1 MNIFNK
7 VKSDL
12 VKILN
17 DKFDVEN
24 GVDSRVIDRVT
35 VENPKDRSHG
45 DLATNIAMVSCKEF
59 KTNPRKLAEELVS
72 EIEKI
77 DYVEKAEI
85 AGPGFINL
93 KLKPTIWQE
102 AVKEILVENGD
113 YGIEDL
119 GKGEKVNV
127 EYVSANPTGPIH
139 IGHTRGSIFGDVL
152 ANVLEKVGYDVTKE
166 YYINDAGGQI
176 NTLVKSAYLRYLE
189 ALGEEITIPEGCYP
203 GAYLIPTGKML
214 VEKFGESLKGMDE
227 EEYYSTIRDHVVESM
242 MDLIREDLK
251 IMNIKHDVYFSEKK
265 NLHDTGAIQGVSKF
279 LEDRGLV
286 YEGVTEAPKG
296 KVPADFKPEKKL
308 LFKSTEF
315 GDDEDRVVFKADG
328 TATYF
333 AADIAYAKDKF
344 DRGFKKT
351 FVVLGA
357 DHGGYVKRMKAVTK
371 AVSNGECE
379 AEVFL
384 VNLIKLFENGEP
396 FKMSKRSGKF
406 ITARDMAEEVGKDI
420 LRFIIMTRQNTAPID
435 FDFQKV
441 KEQSKDNPV
450 FYVQYAY
457 ARGSSVLRKAKEE
470 GINIPTVESLS
481 DVNLS
486 LLGDEAEIELIK
498 KLVQYPKIV
507 SSAAKSYELHK
518 LAFYSQEIASEFH
531 SLWNKGGQ
539 DDSLKFIQ
547 VDNEELTKARLCLIQ
562 ATLVI
567 LKSCLGLLGVEPMEE
582 MR

>member
-1 MNIFNK
+1 MNIFIKIKN
-7 VKSDL
+7 DL

-17 DKFDVEN
+17 GKFDVEG
-24 GVDSRVIDRVT
+24 GVDRRVLDRVT
-35 VENPKDRSHG
+35 IESPKDRAHG

-59 KTNPRKLAEELVS
+59 KTNPRKLAEELVA

-77 DYVEKAEI
+77 EYIEKAEI

-93 KLKPTIWQE
+93 KLKPSVWQE
-102 AVKEILVENGD
+102 AVKDILTENSE
-113 YGIEDL
+113 YGIENI
-119 GKGEKVNV
+119 GKGEKINV

-152 ANVLEKVGYDVTKE
+152 ANILEKVGYDVTRE

-176 NTLVKSAYLRYLE
+176 GTLVKSAYLRYLE
-189 ALGEEITIPEGCYP
+189 ALGEEIMIPEGCYP

-214 VEKFGESLKGMDE
+214 AEKFNDSLKGLDE
-227 EEYYSTIRDHVVESM
+227 EEYYPRIRDLVVESM
-242 MDLIREDLK
+242 MDLIRSDMD
-251 IMNIKHDVYFSEKK
+251 IMNIHHDVFFSEKK
-265 NLHDTGAIQGVSKF
+265 NLHDTNAIQEVVKF
-279 LEDRGLV
+279 LKDKDLV
-286 YEGVTEAPKG
+286 YKGVTKAPKG
-296 KVPADFKPEKKL
+296 KEIENFKSEIKT
-308 LFKSTEF
+308 LFKATEF
-315 GDDEDRVVFKADG
+315 GDDEDRVILKADG
-328 TATYF
+328 TPAYF
-333 AADIAYAKDKF
+333 AADIAYAKDKY

-351 FVVLGA
+351 FLVLGA
-357 DHGGYVKRMKAVTK
+357 DHGGYVKRVKAVTK

-470 GINIPTVESLS
+470 GVNIPTVESLN
-481 DVNLS
+481 DIDLS
-486 LLGDEAEIELIK
+486 LLKDEAEIELVK

-507 SSAAKSYELHK
+507 SSTANSYELHK
-518 LAFYSQEIASEFH
+518 IAFYLQEIAAEFH

-539 DDSLKFIQ
+539 NDGLKFIQ
-547 VDNEELTKARLCLIQ
+547 ADNEELTRARLCLIQ

-567 LKSCLGLLGVEPMEE
+567 LKACLGLLGVEPMEE